1 MLKRYIIPV
10 AIIVLLG
17 LTVVFYLQIKRS
29 QLPDSQVLDYI
40 PTDAAMIISL
50 DNPIDFMHVL
60 KTDNTIWDGL
70 LTLPAVAN
78 IQSSVDSLID
88 WVDDNEAFK
97 KSARNNLSYISI
109 HHKGKDHAEIIYYLK
124 LFSPKEVRKLSAN
137 FESLELSG
145 YTIEERKYGGV
156 SLLEIYSDEQLKYA
170 VSFVD
175 GILVLSPSSL
185 LLENVIRQSGVEQ
198 KISHTKGFK
207 KVKETAGKNVD
218 GNIFINFRN
227 ARHLFSATL
236 SSTLAGKFEKVPPLA
251 EWAALDI
258 NLKKDAVLLNGF
270 SYSADTASNY
280 LNVLLEQEAVDQE
293 VLKILPTNTALYL
306 SLGISDFGKYMEDY
320 KTYLGQNNM
329 LQSYR
334 QELIKWED
342 NYGLD
347 MEQELTSLLDD
358 EIALLYTDNSLEGK
372 QDAFVIMRTKS
383 QSLAKEKLLQ
393 MLRAHAKNKRKN
405 FAGYKKTNQLDE
417 ETIQEMYEFPFLD
430 LFETFFGRV
439 FGAVELKYYTFTD
452 NFIVFG
458 ENQSSLSDFAYAQ
471 VLEKTLSNDI
481 RFKQFTDYLSDQ
493 SNFYFYTNMF
503 YAPEIISEFLN
514 DNLKRGL
521 LDNAE
526 LFRKFQAFALQ
537 FRSSRGMLYNNIF
550 LKYIPDI
557 KEEAI
562 TLWESHMDTSLS
574 CKPYFVRNHYT
585 GENEIFVQDLNHKI
599 YLINKVGRVLWR
611 LQLTEPINSEVFQ
624 VDYYKNG
631 KLQLFFSTKSALHL
645 IDRNGNYVE
654 RYPIQLRSSSTAG
667 VAVFDYEKNKNY
679 RLLIPCANRK
689 VYLYGIEG
697 NIIEGWNFEQ
707 TDTEVAQTARHFRN
721 NGKDYIVFADK
732 YRLYIQNRRGDTRV
746 KVQDHFPVS
755 KNNGIF
761 FQKASEQNRARWVA
775 TDTSGNVK
783 FIYLDGQVETKDLGR
798 YTQDHYF
805 ELADVDADGV
815 EDFIFLDRN
824 QLLVKKSNGNNIFS
838 HEFDE
843 IIDSPPIYFY
853 FGYQDRKI
861 GVVAKEENSIYL
873 FNGNGNLY
881 ENFPLEGNTPFSIG
895 YLGNDQ
901 DYFNLIVGNRYN
913 FLLNYAVN

>member
-1 MLKRYIIPV
+1 MLKRYIIPA
-10 AIIVLLG
+10 AIILFLG
-17 LTVVFYLQIKRS
+17 LVVVFYLQLKKR
-29 QLPDSQVLDYI
+29 QLPDSQVFDI
-40 PTDAAMIISL
+40 VPTNTAMIISL
-50 DNPIDFMHVL
+50 DNPIDFMHTL
-60 KTDNTIWDGL
+60 EEDNTIWEGL
-70 LTLPAVAN
+70 ATLPAIAN
-78 IQSSVDSLID
+78 FQNSVDSLIA
-88 WVDDNEAFK
+88 WVENNSAFM
-97 KSARNNLSYISI
+97 KSARNNQSYISI
-109 HHKGKDHAEIIYYLK
+109 HSQGKNHAEFIYYLK
-124 LFSPKEVRKLSAN
+124 LFSPKEIRKLSTD
-137 FESLELSG
+137 FESLLPTR
-145 YTIEERKYGGV
+145 YALEEREYDGV
-156 SLLEIYSDEQLKYA
+156 KLLEIYSEGQLNYA
-170 VSFVD
+170 VSFID
-175 GILVLSPSSL
+175 GILVMSPSGL
-185 LLENVIRQSGVEQ
+185 LLENVIRQRRVEQ
-198 KISHTKGFK
+198 KISNSRGFK

-218 GNIFINFRN
+218 GNVFINFRN
-227 ARHLFSATL
+227 ARQLFSATL
-236 SSTLAGKFEKVPPLA
+236 SPTLANQFEKVPSIA
-251 EWAALDI
+251 DWAALDI

-270 SYSADTASNY
+270 SYPADTASNY
-280 LNVLLEQEAVDQE
+280 LNVLLQQEAVDQD

-306 SLGISDFGKYMEDY
+306 SLGISDFERYLRDY
-320 KTYLGQNNM
+320 KAYLEKNNLLQN
-329 LQSYR
+329 YR
-334 QELIKWED
+334 QKLKKWED
-342 NYGLD
+342 NYGVN
-347 MEQELTSLLDD
+347 MEEELKEIMDE
-358 EIALLYTDNSLEGK
+358 EIALLYTDNALEGK
-372 QDAFVIMRTKS
+372 QDEFVIMRTKS
-383 QSLAKEKLLQ
+383 RSLAHENLIQ
-393 MLRAHAKNKRKN
+393 MLKAHAKREGENLNAYKNANK
-405 FAGYKKTNQLDE
+405 LDE
-417 ETIQEMYEFPFLD
+417 ETVQEMFEFPFSNF
-430 LFETFFGRV
+430 FETFFGRV
-439 FGAVELKYYTFTD
+439 FGAVDLKYYTFTG

-458 ENQSSLSDFAYAQ
+458 ESQSALSDFAYAQ

-503 YAPEIISEFLN
+503 YAPEIISNFLN
-514 DNLKRGL
+514 DNLKSGL
-521 LDNAE
+521 LENAE

-537 FRSSRGMLYNNIF
+537 FRSSRGMLYNNVF

-557 KEEAI
+557 KEEAV

-574 CKPYFVRNHYT
+574 FKPYFVRNHYT

-611 LQLTEPINSEVFQ
+611 LQLAEPINSEVFQ

-654 RYPIQLRSSSTAG
+654 RYPIQLRSPSTAG

-679 RLLIPCANRK
+679 RLLIPCQNRK

-697 NIIEGWNFEQ
+697 NIIGGWKFDQ
-707 TDTEVAQTARHFRN
+707 TDTEVSQTGKHFRN
-721 NGKDYIVFADK
+721 QGKDYIVFADK
-732 YRLYIQNRRGDTRV
+732 YRLYIQNRRGETRV

-755 KNNGIF
+755 KNNGIY
-761 FQKASEQNRARWVA
+761 FQKAGDNNPARWVA
-775 TDTSGNVK
+775 TDTSGVVNYV
-783 FIYLDGQVETKDLGR
+783 YLDGRIETKDVGR

-805 ELADVDADGV
+805 ELADVDADGI

-824 QLLVKKSNGNNIFS
+824 QLLVKKSNGDEIFS

-861 GVVAKEENSIYL
+861 GVVEKEENRIYL
-873 FNGNGNLY
+873 FNGNGDLY